1 MLRRTAVVVAA
12 VVGLTLALAGTA
24 AAHPL
29 GNFTVNRYAGI
40 DVAGDT
46 IFVRYALDLAEI
58 PAFQLGE
65 EVRAPGFARTVAK
78 RLELLVDGR
87 NTAEIVARL
96 RISDSTARTHV
107 QSILSKLGV
116 HSRLQAVALLHE
128 EVARRSESA
137 GAPDEREGALVGAGR
152 SARARVSGP

>member
-65 EVRAPGFARTVAK
+65 EVPPETSTPASPESSAAPPQPNPGPGAK
-78 RLELLVDGR
+78 PSSPPSPE
-87 NTAEIVARL
+87 
-96 RISDSTARTHV
+96 
-107 QSILSKLGV
+107 
-116 HSRLQAVALLHE
+116 
-128 EVARRSESA
+128 
-137 GAPDEREGALVGAGR
+137 
-152 SARARVSGP
+152 